1 MKKRIILIL
10 LVSIL
15 LTFFVIPV
23 YAVPPANA
31 LFTTGL
37 ADSAG
42 YYMEYYD
49 GSSWKNLKTPWHW
62 ETSSGD
68 IAYCL
73 NQALDFPTG
82 TQSYSTF
89 SPTTKYSART
99 LEGIYTILGHGYPN
113 TTGGLPNDMARYA
126 TANALRAWL
135 YESEGIGYSFMD
147 VSSGLVRAKD
157 GSPWVY
163 DWMMGLL
170 NLARNGNNPLNW
182 QDRSIS
188 TSPGTVEFSAFDNQY
203 SASFTV
209 NLPGN
214 MNEYALDLHTLPDGT
229 IVSGFTG
236 ADDDMLTITF
246 PVDYI
251 PTSGTISNF
260 FIGKS
265 TLSESNVYWYQ
276 SASYQPL
283 ACIDF
288 DVQRTVLKS
297 DLNISAVPGGFI
309 EIVKFGETPFVTL
322 PGATYG
328 IFRSGDNV
336 QVDEITTGE
345 NGRALSISLPEGLYA
360 VRELIAPDGYLVDNK
375 LYDGVEVTA
384 NFKNTISFLN
394 EKPEG
399 IIRIQKENANPAMGD
414 YSLEAA
420 TFTVYDSAGRNV
432 NTITTDA
439 SGYGESKKLPLG
451 DYTFRETSAPFGFTN
466 STTIF
471 SAPLTFIDQNTPVVY
486 RDYTVSNAP
495 AVARIAVSKRN
506 ANPDL
511 GAYFLQGA
519 VFDVKDESGLVVDT
533 ITTNSSG
540 LAVSKNLPLG
550 EYSVTETKAPFGY
563 VLDNTIYD
571 ATVSYSGPAIPVVL
585 RQLYI
590 PNAPQYGL
598 IIIEKRDIET
608 VDVPQGDAS
617 LSNATFQVFDSDGEL
632 AATLNANGTTVTSDP
647 LPLGTY
653 TVKELIAPEGY
664 LLNEEPFLIEIA
676 YDADKFDV
684 NDVYLHI
691 SDQVIKGQIEI
702 NKTAETPL
710 AGQDTRLAHPPL
722 AGAVFEIRLKS
733 SGKLMDTLITDE
745 DGYALSFDLPYG
757 IYTVVE
763 TIAPEGYLPCNPF
776 TVSIT
781 EDGEIQSFDIE
792 DTVIRNQVTI
802 TKTDSETGEPIPSTE
817 TAFKIRE
824 ENGNWISMD
833 GQSFFTTDSTG
844 TLTLPKP
851 LKYGTYELY
860 ETHAPIGYWITE
872 DPYVFNVTEN
882 NGEPIQITFVN
893 DPVQKRIQILKTDS
907 RDDSRG
913 LSGAD
918 YAINNAYGKTLDT
931 ITTDSSGL
939 ATSRLLP
946 MGTYTLTEVTA
957 PAGFILDNTPV
968 TVEIDDSRTD
978 VVLIEISND
987 PIQVILTKADSETG
1001 ERLSGAVFTL
1011 SGEIRSVASY
1021 ETNNQGEIVLYEL
1034 PAGDYTFEEVTAPEG
1049 YQLSSDTC
1057 SFTITADGSVTGTT
1071 EVKNPPTKV
1080 TLTKYDLVNDIPLEG
1095 AEIIVQDASGRIVFT
1110 GNTDEKGEVTITHL
1124 PTGIYTF
1131 FESQAPK
1138 GYIQSGEIREFTID
1152 RFGGISGE
1160 TRLYNEPTVLQIFKT
1175 KYEDGKPLPG
1185 AAFTVKGV
1193 LGLTTYTFSITE
1205 GGAYRYDKEGTITEV
1220 PVDADGFVEIQALP
1234 TGVYWL
1240 EETTVPDGYYPSA
1253 AQKVTITDEN
1263 GTENPHIITI
1273 PNSIYVKLGHD
1284 YRKLVYGIA
1293 IGGLTLLGLTAFF
1306 IIKRKKYRKL

>member
-15 LTFFVIPV
+15 LTFFVIPA

-82 TQSYSTF
+82 TQSYTTF

-157 GSPWVY
+157 GSPWAY

-182 QDRSIS
+182 QGRSIT
-188 TSPGTVEFSAFDNQY
+188 TSPGTVAFSAFDNQY

-214 MNEYALDLHTLPDGT
+214 MSEYALDLNTLPDGT
-229 IVSGFTG
+229 VVSGFTG
-236 ADDDMLTITF
+236 ADDDTLTITF
-246 PVDYI
+246 PVDYT
-251 PTSGTISNF
+251 PTSGTISNL
-260 FIGKS
+260 FIGRS
-265 TLSESNVYWYQ
+265 TLSESNVFWYQ

-345 NGRALSISLPEGLYA
+345 NGRALSISLPVGLYA
-360 VRELIAPDGYLVDNK
+360 VRELIAPDGYLVDNR

-384 NFKNTISFLN
+384 NFENTINFSN

-399 IIRIQKENANPAMGD
+399 VIRIQKENANPAMGD

-420 TFTVYDSAGRNV
+420 TFTVYDSAGRSV

-471 SAPLTFIDQNTPVVY
+471 SAALTFIDQNTPVVY

-511 GAYFLQGA
+511 GAYSLQGA

-550 EYSVTETKAPFGY
+550 AYTVTETKAPFGY
-563 VLDNTIYD
+563 VLDDTVYD
-571 ATVSYSGPAIPVVL
+571 ATVNYNGPTIPVVL
-585 RQLYI
+585 RQLNI
-590 PNAPQYGL
+590 PNSPQYGL
-598 IIIEKRDIET
+598 ITIEKRDLET

-617 LSNATFQVFDSDGEL
+617 LSGATYQVFDSAGDL
-632 AATLNANGTTVTSDP
+632 AATLNANGTTITSDP

-653 TVKELIAPEGY
+653 TIKELIAPEGY
-664 LLNEEPFLIEIA
+664 RLNEETYSIEII
-676 YDADKFDV
+676 YDADKFDA

-722 AGAVFEIRLKS
+722 AGAVFEVRLTS

-745 DGYALSFDLPYG
+745 DGCALSYDLPYG
-757 IYTVVE
+757 TYTVSE

-776 TVSIT
+776 TVTIT
-781 EDGEIQSFDIE
+781 EDGEIRSFDIE
-792 DTVIRNQVTI
+792 DEVIRNQVTI

-817 TAFKIRE
+817 TAFKIKE
-824 ENGNWISMD
+824 VDGDWITMD
-833 GQSFFTTDSTG
+833 GQSVFTTDSIG
-844 TLTLPKP
+844 TLALPET
-851 LKYGTYELY
+851 LKYGAYELY
-860 ETHAPIGYWITE
+860 ETNAPTGYWIAE
-872 DPYVFNVTEN
+872 DPLVLSVTEN
-882 NGEPIQITFVN
+882 DGEPIQVTFEN
-893 DPVQKRIQILKTDS
+893 DPVQKHIRITKTDS
-907 RDDSRG
+907 RDNSRG
-913 LSGAD
+913 LFGAVYD
-918 YAINNAYGKTLDT
+918 IKDVYGKTVDT
-931 ITTDSSGL
+931 ITTDSQGI
-939 ATSRLLP
+939 ATSGLLP
-946 MGTYTLTEVTA
+946 MGTYTLIETVA
-957 PAGFILDNTPV
+957 PSGFVLDDTPI
-968 TVEIDDSRTD
+968 TVEVDSSKTET
-978 VVLIEISND
+978 VFISMAND
-987 PIQVILTKADSETG
+987 PIQITLTKSDSETG
-1001 ERLSGAVFTL
+1001 KTLSGAIFTV
-1011 SGEIRSVASY
+1011 SGETKSTASY
-1021 ETNNQGEIVLYEL
+1021 ETNNKGEIVLYEL
-1034 PAGDYTFEEVTAPEG
+1034 TAGDYTFEEVTAPEG
-1049 YQLSSDTC
+1049 YQLSFDTFE
-1057 SFTITADGSVTGTT
+1057 FTVNEDGSVTGTT
-1071 EVKNPPTKV
+1071 EIQNPPTSV
-1080 TLTKYDLVNDIPLEG
+1080 TLTKYDIVNDIPLE
-1095 AEIIVQDASGRIVFT
+1095 AAKITVQDESGKIVFA
-1110 GNTDEKGEVTITHL
+1110 GNTDENGEVTVTHL
-1124 PTGIYTF
+1124 PNGIYTF
-1131 FESQAPK
+1131 FESAAPK
-1138 GYIQSGEIREFTID
+1138 GYIQTDETKEFAID
-1152 RFGGISGE
+1152 RFGGTSGE
-1160 TRLYNEPTVLQIFKT
+1160 TRLYNEPTILQIFKN
-1175 KYEDGKPLPG
+1175 KYEDGEPLSG
-1185 AAFTVKGV
+1185 AGFKVKGV

-1205 GGAYRYDKEGTITEV
+1205 DGAYRYDKDGTITEV
-1220 PVDADGFVEIQALP
+1220 SVDADGFAEIQALP
-1234 TGVYWL
+1234 TGVYCL
-1240 EETTVPDGYYPSA
+1240 EETTVPEGYYPSA

-1263 GTENPHIITI
+1263 DTDNPYIITI

-1293 IGGLTLLGLTAFF
+1293 IGGLTLFGLAAFF
-1306 IIKRKKYRKL
+1306 IIKRKKDRKQ